1 MGVADQVRLRPH
13 DGVAADGGIGADP
26 CLRGVEERYA
36 LCHPVGIDAVARDGG
51 ELGEL
56 RARVHTQAV
65 AVVIAMENGDS
76 LVRALENL
84 EHVGQVV
91 LALGVV
97 VGDFADMLLKLGAIE
112 GVAAGVAFKERLG
125 LLGRAILLLD
135 DAGDGAGF
143 VELDASVAKGLGR
156 REGESGCRIG
166 AAVYGLGELGHGVCL
181 DERQVSVEHH
191 DGAVFDAAGLDGHLY
206 GVAGTQAF
214 DLLNRLD
221 GDGGVGICV
230 LEKRAHFVCMASHD
244 NDHAVAASG
253 DRSVDDP
260 VDHRFA
266 KDLMRYL
273 GVVGLHAC
281 ALAGGED
288 DGGCVHASPGLF
300 GMYCAAAFAA
310 ATGFD
315 DTAGGGVN
323 GVRMTHG
330 IKSTAKMRVG
340 HALWGL
346 RMAAWGVLRAVTI
359 AKAKV
364 TRDAWSRRRS
374 LLMRLFQSASRLG
387 ACDAGSLRATL
398 RMWAYALAAAVLLMA
413 GFASPVVARGADV
426 AESTFNDPY
435 TAWAGYAST
444 AAAGAPVGAVP
455 VMAPASDKVL
465 WSADAGA
472 PCAAALRQ
480 RGQATYLYLLDKT
493 SLTQYDATSGKVC
506 KQVPLPAQSLGSCM
520 FADSA
525 LMVPLVDGRLAAYD
539 EDLTSA
545 WVSDKGVPLGVEG
558 ATWSSCSTPVY
569 AEGCVFVAFSYR
581 GNGCLETR
589 VASFSSVDGSL
600 LWQQELALPKG
611 ALLDGV
617 ATGEGA
623 LPAALYSQGRLL
635 VSGANSVAYL
645 LEAASGKLLD
655 SAATASAGLASC
667 ASSASASTAG
677 EGESLAVAASD
688 GTVCLV
694 EAADSSLR
702 IENSVSLGCAL
713 SSCAPVCIDDAV
725 YVGGSDGSVYRLAK
739 DGTAL
744 SLRADAQIPVCSS
757 AISELLPVAYGEKA
771 SAMTLGVYA
780 QAEDGSLFYI
790 EQANDSKASVQRI
803 AGKEG
808 TGDGP
813 FDAAA
818 APLSHALSVNRD
830 GSVFAVSR
838 GELTVF
844 AADESRTANTPV
856 GGSNSLDTLGA
867 SLAGVTLPNG
877 AGLGVGAL
885 IFIAAFGAY
894 AVIRNKGG
902 RRLSDEGLDVWRS
915 REDGRRS

>member
-1 MGVADQVRLRPH
+1 ME
-13 DGVAADGGIGADP
+13 DGDVLTCAFKDF
-26 CLRGVEERYA
+26 
-36 LCHPVGIDAVARDGG
+36 
-51 ELGEL
+51 
-56 RARVHTQAV
+56 
-65 AVVIAMENGDS
+65 
-76 LVRALENL
+76 
-84 EHVGQVV
+84 EHVGQIVF
-91 LALGVV
+91 ALCVV

-112 GVAAGVAFKERLG
+112 GVAAGVALKERLG
-125 LLGRAILLLD
+125 LLGRAVLLLD
-135 DAGDGAGF
+135 DTGDGAAF
-143 VELDASVAKGLGR
+143 VKLNASVAKGLGR
-156 REGESGCRIG
+156 REGEGGRGIG
-166 AAVYGLGELGHGVCL
+166 AAVYGLGELGYRVCL
-181 DERQVSVEHH
+181 NERQVAIEHH
-191 DGAVFDAAGLDGHLY
+191 NGAGIDAASLDGHLY
-206 GVAGTQAF
+206 GVAGTQAL

-230 LEKRAHFVCMASHD
+230 LEKRAHFVCMAPHD
-244 NDHAVAASG
+244 NDHAAAACG

-260 VDHRFA
+260 VNHRLA

-273 GVVGLHAC
+273 GMVGLHAC

-288 DGGCVHASPGLF
+288 DGGCVHTSPGLF
-300 GMYCAAAFAA
+300 GMYCAVALAA

-346 RMAAWGVLRAVTI
+346 RMAAWGRFE
-359 AKAKV
+359 
-364 TRDAWSRRRS
+364 SRYNS
-374 LLMRLFQSASRLG
+374 ESEGDTGYMVPSEEFLMRLFQSADRSG
-387 ACDAGSLRATL
+387 AHDAGSLRAAL
-398 RMWAYALAAAVLLMA
+398 RMRAYALAAVVLLMA

-426 AESTFNDPY
+426 ADSTFNDPY

-465 WSADAGA
+465 WSADADA

-506 KQVPLPAQSLGSCM
+506 KQVSLPAQSLGSCM

-525 LMVPLVDGRLAAYD
+525 LMVPLADGRLAAYD

-545 WVSDKGVPLGVEG
+545 WVSGESVPLGVEG

-569 AEGCVFVAFSYR
+569 AEGCVFVTFSYR
-581 GNGCLETR
+581 GNDCLETR
-589 VASFSSVDGSL
+589 AASFSSVDGSL
-600 LWQQELALPKG
+600 LWQEDLALPKG

-617 ATGEGA
+617 AAGEGA

-655 SAATASAGLASC
+655 SVATASAGLASC
-667 ASSASASTAG
+667 ASSASAGVAG
-677 EGESLAVAASD
+677 EGEALAVAASD

-694 EAADSSLR
+694 KAADSSLR

-713 SSCAPVCIDDAV
+713 SSCAPVCVDDAV

-739 DGTAL
+739 DGAAL
-744 SLRADAQIPVCSS
+744 SLHVDAQIPVCSS

-771 SAMTLGVYA
+771 SATTLGVYA

-808 TGDGP
+808 TGDEP
-813 FDAAA
+813 FDATA
-818 APLSHALSVNRD
+818 APLSHTLSVNRD

-844 AADESRTANTPV
+844 AADESRTVNTPV

-885 IFIAAFGAY
+885 IFVAAFGAY

-915 REDGRRS
+915 REDDRRS